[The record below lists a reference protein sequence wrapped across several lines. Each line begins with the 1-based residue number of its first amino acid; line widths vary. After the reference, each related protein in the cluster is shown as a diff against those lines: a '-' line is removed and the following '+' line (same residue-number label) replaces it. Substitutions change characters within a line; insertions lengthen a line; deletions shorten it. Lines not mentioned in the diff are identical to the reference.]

1 MKRKIELLAPAKD
14 FQTAV
19 DAIDC
24 GADAV
29 YIGGAKFGARYA
41 AGNSLDDIRHTVE
54 YAHRYGAKVYATLN
68 TLLFDNELSEA
79 ECLAREI
86 IATGVDAL
94 IIQDTAY
101 CRMGLNAELHSS
113 TQMNNT
119 TPEQARF
126 LAESGFARVILER
139 ALSLDEIRAIRKA
152 TDVEL
157 EYFVHGAICVGHS
170 GRCFLSRSMGNRS
183 GNRGACTQP
192 CRLTYD
198 LTDAN
203 RNVIIKGKHLLSV
216 RDLDLSKRLGDLLDA
231 GISSFK
237 IEGRLKERTYVRNI
251 VSHYR
256 RALDAALAERPDLER
271 ASVGTS
277 HTEFT
282 PDPSKSFTRGGSEYM
297 LDGKASGV
305 ASFDTPKSV
314 GERLGRVTKII
325 GKGFRID
332 GTTLPDSGD
341 GICVITPQGVCGT
354 NINGCDGGIIRPN
367 SMEGITLGA
376 EVYRNFDS
384 RFNRLL
390 ERGRIKR
397 TISAKAYAKVAPN
410 GITLTFTDEEGE
422 TASATHTA
430 PFEPASNIER
440 TNEVIRTQCAKS
452 GDTIFAV
459 ESVEVTNPEGLFV
472 PASLVADLRR
482 EALTLLLE
490 NRIAQPSK
498 HRIFAENLAPRYP
511 KTALTAQDNVTNRLA
526 EAFYRDHGVEQIA
539 APLELSEDFGG
550 ECVMVSSYC
559 IRREIGQC
567 LREKPTLKGDL
578 YIEHGTHRYRLD
590 FDCKRCEMRVLQ
602 EQQIQNSKFK
612 IQN

>member
-41 AGNSLDDIRHTVE
+41 AGNSLDDIRRTVE

-68 TLLFDNELSEA
+68 TLLFDDELAEA
-79 ECLAREI
+79 ERLALEI
-86 IATGVDAL
+86 VATGVDAL
-94 IIQDTAY
+94 IIQDVAY
-101 CRMGLNAELHSS
+101 CRMGLDAELHSS

-139 ALSLDEIRAIRKA
+139 ALSLEEIRSIRRA

-203 RNVIIKGKHLLSV
+203 RNIIIKGKHLLSV

-256 RALDAALAERPDLER
+256 QALDAALAKRPELER
-271 ASVGTS
+271 ASVGKS
-277 HTEFT
+277 QTEFT
-282 PDPSKSFTRGGSEYM
+282 PDPAKSFTRGGSEYM
-297 LDGKASGV
+297 LDGKVSGV

-314 GERLGRVTKII
+314 GEYLGRVSKIV

-332 GTTLPDSGD
+332 GSTLPDSGD

-354 NINGCDGGIIRPN
+354 NINGCEGNIIRPN

-397 TISAKAYAKVAPN
+397 TISTTALGEVSASEIA
-410 GITLTFTDEEGE
+410 LTFTDEEGIS
-422 TASATHTA
+422 ASVVRQIDS
-430 PFEPASNIER
+430 EPAGNPER
-440 TNEVIRTQCAKS
+440 TNDVIRTQCAKS

-459 ESVEVTNPEGLFV
+459 ESVEVSNPEGMFI
-472 PASLVADLRR
+472 PASLVADIRR
-482 EALTLLLE
+482 EALALLLE
-490 NRIAQPSK
+490 KRISK
-498 HRIFAENLAPRYP
+498 HTEHRIFSEELSPRYP
-511 KTALTAQDNVTNRLA
+511 KRMLTAQDNVTNRLA
-526 EAFYRDHGVEQIA
+526 AEFYRDHGVEQIDS
-539 APLELSEDFGG
+539 PLELSEDFDGK
-550 ECVMVSSYC
+550 CVMTASYC

-567 LREKPTLKGDL
+567 LREKPSLKGEL
-578 YIEHGTHRYRLD
+578 YIEHGFHRYRLD
-590 FDCKRCEMRVLQ
+590 FDCKRCEMRLIPTDNQ
-602 EQQIQNSKFK
+602 RQK
-612 IQN
+612 I

>member
-41 AGNSLDDIRHTVE
+41 AGNTLEDIRHTVE

-68 TLLFDNELSEA
+68 TLLFDNELAEA
-79 ECLAREI
+79 ERLARDI
-86 IATGVDAL
+86 VATGVDAL

-101 CRMGLNAELHSS
+101 CRMGLDAELHSS

-139 ALSLDEIRAIRKA
+139 ALSLEEIRAIRSA

-256 RALDAALAERPDLER
+256 RALDAALANRPELER

-282 PDPSKSFTRGGSEYM
+282 PDPAKSFTRGGSEYM

-314 GERLGRVTKII
+314 GEYLGRVSKIV

-332 GTTLPDSGD
+332 GATLPDSGD
-341 GICVITPQGVCGT
+341 GICAITPQGVCGT

-376 EVYRNFDS
+376 EIYRNFDS

-397 TISAKAYAKVAPN
+397 TISTTAYAEISPSKIA
-410 GITLTFTDEEGE
+410 ITYTAEEGIS
-422 TASATHTA
+422 TTVTLSAEL
-430 PFEPASNIER
+430 EPAGNPER

-459 ESVEVTNPEGLFV
+459 ESVEVANPEGMFA
-472 PASLVADLRR
+472 PASLLADLRR
-482 EALTLLLE
+482 EALALLLE
-490 NRIAQPSK
+490 KRMAQPRTK
-498 HRIFAENLAPRYP
+498 RIFSENPSPRYP
-511 KTALTAQDNVTNRLA
+511 KSTLSAQDNVTNHLA
-526 EAFYRDHGVEQIA
+526 AEFYRDHGVEQID
-539 APLELSEDFGG
+539 APLELSEEFDGK
-550 ECVMVSSYC
+550 CVMTSSYC

-578 YIEHGTHRYRLD
+578 YIEHGFHRYRLD
-590 FDCKRCEMRVLQ
+590 FDCARCEMRLITIDTQ
-602 EQQIQNSKFK
+602 REKL
-612 IQN
+612 